1 MCKTEKFFI
10 NSIVDRLDGV
20 ISDVDYL
27 IKNNSKSKDKLV
39 WSKAKV
45 NDLKRLLNS
54 IKESHD

>member
-10 NSIVDRLDGV
+10 DSIIDRLDGV

-27 IKNNSKSKDKLV
+27 IENNSKSKDKLV

-54 IKESHD
+54 TKESHD

>member
-10 NSIVDRLDGV
+10 DSIIDRLDGV

-27 IKNNSKSKDKLV
+27 IENNPKSKDKLV